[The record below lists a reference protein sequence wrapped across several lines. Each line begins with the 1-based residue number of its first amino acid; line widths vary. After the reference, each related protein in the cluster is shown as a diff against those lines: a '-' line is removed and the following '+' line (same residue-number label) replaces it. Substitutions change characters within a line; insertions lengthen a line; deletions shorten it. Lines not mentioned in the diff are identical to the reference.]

1 MYAHKRYETLDNEY
15 SISWEVVRMEL
26 TPMQKELLDNLKNR
40 GASFGTLIL
49 VGTVFNETET
59 MLLLAD
65 RLNEIEL
72 RENRFVTDQEILR
85 VATDLMK
92 EATTRVSVTP

>member
-1 MYAHKRYETLDNEY
+1 
-15 SISWEVVRMEL
+15 MEL